1 MQDCGLDLRS
11 CFLFVEGGILW
22 MRNHP
27 QITITALAGFG
38 TAHGT
43 SLADLG
49 FSAARFAAAAACR
62 GDVGHGVEGKMIVWR
77 RRMSYFG
84 VIELNVTEEN
94 GTTSGLQIE

>member
-1 MQDCGLDLRS
+1 MRDCGLGLRR

-43 SLADLG
+43 SLAALG

-62 GDVGHGVEGKMIVWR
+62 GDVGHGLEGK
-77 RRMSYFG
+77 G
-84 VIELNVTEEN
+84 
-94 GTTSGLQIE
+94 